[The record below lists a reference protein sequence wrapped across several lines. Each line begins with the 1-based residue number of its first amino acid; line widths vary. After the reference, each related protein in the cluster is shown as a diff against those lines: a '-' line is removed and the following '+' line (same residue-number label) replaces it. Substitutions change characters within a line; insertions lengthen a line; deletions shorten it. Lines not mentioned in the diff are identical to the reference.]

1 MARKSNRVRIY
12 KPPKSRR
19 GWKYSKGKKPKK
31 RKQVV
36 LESKMIQ
43 RHTTGQI
50 SNEISPSWTQTQ
62 SERDTRTML
71 GTVDHMDH
79 GPTTH
84 YPQKGSFN
92 DWTTIYDWSTMCS
105 PCRNWLNNSGFDQ
118 ILSVVKIRHHSAFG
132 TRYFLPR
139 GNLPR
144 VFRGGFS
151 KSIQSYDW
159 TRWQLCFDKNDS
171 LYKLFQYVTYYSWWY
186 VSQLTTRKCK
196 HVSDGFEKMLMTTI
210 DDEYRWQICPLF

>member
-71 GTVDHMDH
+71 NTSDHVDHYGPCDSSRMDL
-79 GPTTH
+79 
-84 YPQKGSFN
+84 YPKKGSLY
-92 DWTTIYDWSTMCS
+92 DWTTIYDRSTMCS

-144 VFRGGFS
+144 VFRGGSIFS

-171 LYKLFQYVTYYSWWY
+171 LHKLFQYVTYYSWWH
-186 VSQLTTRKCK
+186 VSQLTTRK
-196 HVSDGFEKMLMTTI
+196 
-210 DDEYRWQICPLF
+210 YRYVKTFY

>member
-71 GTVDHMDH
+71 STVDHVIHQEVFMDLYK
-79 GPTTH
+79 TL
-84 YPQKGSFN
+84 
-92 DWTTIYDWSTMCS
+92 S
-105 PCRNWLNNSGFDQ
+105 PKRFFLWLNHNLWSIHNVFTMQELIKQQWVRPNLVSGKNSPSF
-118 ILSVVKIRHHSAFG
+118 SIRNA
-132 TRYFLPR
+132 
-139 GNLPR
+139 
-144 VFRGGFS
+144 VFF
-151 KSIQSYDW
+151 
-159 TRWQLCFDKNDS
+159 
-171 LYKLFQYVTYYSWWY
+171 
-186 VSQLTTRKCK
+186 TTR
-196 HVSDGFEKMLMTTI
+196 
-210 DDEYRWQICPLF
+210 

>member
-62 SERDTRTML
+62 SERDTRTIL
-71 GTVDHMDH
+71 STVDHGGQRCPDSIRI
-79 GPTTH
+79 
-84 YPQKGSFN
+84 YCAVSFGQN
-92 DWTTIYDWSTMCS
+92 QV
-105 PCRNWLNNSGFDQ
+105 Q
-118 ILSVVKIRHHSAFG
+118 I
-132 TRYFLPR
+132 
-139 GNLPR
+139 
-144 VFRGGFS
+144 
-151 KSIQSYDW
+151 
-159 TRWQLCFDKNDS
+159 
-171 LYKLFQYVTYYSWWY
+171 
-186 VSQLTTRKCK
+186 
-196 HVSDGFEKMLMTTI
+196 
-210 DDEYRWQICPLF
+210 

>member
-71 GTVDHMDH
+71 STVDHVIHQEVFMD
-79 GPTTH
+79 
-84 YPQKGSFN
+84 
-92 DWTTIYDWSTMCS
+92 
-105 PCRNWLNNSGFDQ
+105 
-118 ILSVVKIRHHSAFG
+118 
-132 TRYFLPR
+132 
-139 GNLPR
+139 
-144 VFRGGFS
+144 
-151 KSIQSYDW
+151 
-159 TRWQLCFDKNDS
+159 
-171 LYKLFQYVTYYSWWY
+171 LYKTLSPKRFF
-186 VSQLTTRKCK
+186 L
-196 HVSDGFEKMLMTTI
+196 
-210 DDEYRWQICPLF
+210 

>member
-62 SERDTRTML
+62 SERDTRTMFN
-71 GTVDHMDH
+71 TVDHVDHYGTYDPSRSLHWRMDL
-79 GPTTH
+79 
-84 YPQKGSFN
+84 YPQKGSFY
-92 DWTTIYDWSTMCS
+92 DWTTIYDRSTMCS

-144 VFRGGFS
+144 VFRGGSIFS

-159 TRWQLCFDKNDS
+159 TRW
-171 LYKLFQYVTYYSWWY
+171 
-186 VSQLTTRKCK
+186 
-196 HVSDGFEKMLMTTI
+196 
-210 DDEYRWQICPLF
+210 

>member
-71 GTVDHMDH
+71 STVDHVIHQEVFIGGWTYIPKKVLSMIE
-79 GPTTH
+79 
-84 YPQKGSFN
+84 PQSMI
-92 DWTTIYDWSTMCS
+92 DPQC
-105 PCRNWLNNSGFDQ
+105 
-118 ILSVVKIRHHSAFG
+118 VHHAG
-132 TRYFLPR
+132 
-139 GNLPR
+139 
-144 VFRGGFS
+144 
-151 KSIQSYDW
+151 
-159 TRWQLCFDKNDS
+159 
-171 LYKLFQYVTYYSWWY
+171 
-186 VSQLTTRKCK
+186 
-196 HVSDGFEKMLMTTI
+196 I
-210 DDEYRWQICPLF
+210 D